1 MLRITI
7 ADTVTEQRWV
17 VHGRLTEPWVSE
29 LRSTWKKAEA
39 VRRGK
44 QCVVDLNE
52 VTFIDESGEDAL
64 LAIAKEGARFVAGGV
79 YTKQVVEHLRRLC
92 DAVAGAEPGPQSPD

>member
-7 ADTVTEQRWV
+7 ADTATEQRWV

-29 LRSTWKKAEA
+29 FRSTWAKAEA

-44 QCVVDLNE
+44 ACVVDLNE
-52 VTFIDESGEDAL
+52 VTFIDERGEEVL
-64 LAIAKEGARFVAGGV
+64 LEVAKEGARFVAGGV
-79 YTKQVVEHLRRLC
+79 YTKQVVEHLQRLC
-92 DAVAGAEPGPQSPD
+92 DAARAGSGPRPSE

>member
-7 ADTVTEQRWV
+7 VDTATEQRWV
-17 VHGRLTEPWVSE
+17 VQGRLTEPWVSE
-29 LRSTWKKAEA
+29 LLSTWKKAQT

-44 QCVVDLNE
+44 ACVVNLDE

-64 LAIAKEGARFVAGGV
+64 LAMAKEGARFVAVGV
-79 YTKQVVEHLRRLC
+79 YTKQVVEHVNTRR
-92 DAVAGAEPGPQSPD
+92 AAGTGAEPGTRRE